1 MLIGYLCY
9 FCINRIT
16 TMRVQVFAVLKE
28 YFDKEFELDENIH
41 DMPALK
47 KRLIQF
53 NPEAAAILNIC
64 RFAVKDEFIDN
75 DFQFQVNDT
84 IYIIPPGSGG

>member
-1 MLIGYLCY
+1 
-9 FCINRIT
+9 
-16 TMRVQVFAVLKE
+16 MRVQVFAVLKD
-28 YFDKEFELDENIH
+28 YFDKEFELPENIH

-47 KRLIQF
+47 EWLIRS
-53 NPEAAAILNIC
+53 NPAAASLLGSC

-75 DFQFQVNDT
+75 DFQLAENDT